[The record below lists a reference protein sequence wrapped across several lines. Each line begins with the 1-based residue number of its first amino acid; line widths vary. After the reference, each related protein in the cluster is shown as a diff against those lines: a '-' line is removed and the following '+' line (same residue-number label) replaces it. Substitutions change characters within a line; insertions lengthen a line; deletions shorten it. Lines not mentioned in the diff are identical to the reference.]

1 MTLPRSAELRWQ
13 QEVIERW
20 LITRSVPFDARE
32 GLLEL
37 LKCVNEE
44 MENLESAQQLS
55 PVFDPGCE
63 LTMLQ
68 SGVGV
73 EKLWD
78 SNDLC
83 GWCGCSRV
91 VLALASKW

>member
-13 QEVIERW
+13 QEAIERW

-44 MENLESAQQLS
+44 MENLESARSSSHQYS
-55 PVFDPGCE
+55 TRD
-63 LTMLQ
+63 
-68 SGVGV
+68 
-73 EKLWD
+73 
-78 SNDLC
+78 
-83 GWCGCSRV
+83 
-91 VLALASKW
+91 AS

>member
-37 LKCVNEE
+37 LKRVNQE
-44 MENLESAQQLS
+44 MENLESARSSSHQHS
-55 PVFDPGCE
+55 IRE
-63 LTMLQ
+63 
-68 SGVGV
+68 
-73 EKLWD
+73 
-78 SNDLC
+78 
-83 GWCGCSRV
+83 
-91 VLALASKW
+91 AS